1 MQSITVASKLELIK
15 GSAMN
20 AAAIIAHHETQSIS
34 KFYPTLKKKGGE
46 NSLCVCL
53 VATGTCH
60 RADLMQPGTALM
72 GGSGISNFQKLAV

>member
-34 KFYPTLKKKGGE
+34 KFYPTLKKERGGE
-46 NSLCVCL
+46 QPMCVSSSN
-53 VATGTCH
+53 
-60 RADLMQPGTALM
+60 RDIPS
-72 GGSGISNFQKLAV
+72 GSA

>member
-53 VATGTCH
+53 VATGTYH
-60 RADLMQPGTALM
+60 RGRPEADWADLMQPGSALM
-72 GGSGISNFQKLAV
+72 GGFGH